1 MTVAELIA
9 ELHRFPPQAPVS
21 ITRLEVTP
29 DGQNAETV
37 FVGVDRIEAGGGPSG
52 YGAVIWG
59 ED

>member
-9 ELHRFPPQAPVS
+9 ELRRFPPQAPVS

-37 FVGVDRIEAGGGPSG
+37 GPP
-52 YGAVIWG
+52 
-59 ED
+59 